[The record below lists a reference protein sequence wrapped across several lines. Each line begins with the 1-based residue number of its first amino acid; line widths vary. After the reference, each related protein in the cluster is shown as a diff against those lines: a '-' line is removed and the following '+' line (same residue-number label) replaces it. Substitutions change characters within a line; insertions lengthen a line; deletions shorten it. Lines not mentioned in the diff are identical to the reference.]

1 MTTATAT
8 AGAAPAADVSAASSP
23 APATPSTGRGQST
36 QQRMLASLARS
47 RASEAAAKP
56 AEAPAPVDEA
66 PQQATVDESDAAGD
80 PDPAPATSEEA
91 APGKKDTDVVPMA
104 AFKERIGRMNNRIE
118 KLQEQLAARDLEAKK
133 ATKAAELL
141 QEALNKV
148 RQQHADG
155 VTFDER
161 DDRLLQ
167 AELTERGR
175 TLLQQLQ
182 AEHEAAL
189 RQQAEQIQSEQ
200 LRETYR
206 AQYARE
212 IGDALEQYPLVN
224 RRELIAHLKEEAT
237 KKRPASTSQIAAM
250 LHEQALATARRV
262 LGASA
267 PPPSPS
273 TSRRPGA
280 VAQHRYPNTAKGM
293 LAWVQERRT
302 Q

>member
-1 MTTATAT
+1 
-8 AGAAPAADVSAASSP
+8 
-23 APATPSTGRGQST
+23 
-36 QQRMLASLARS
+36 MLQSLARS
-47 RASEAAAKP
+47 RSEAPQAKP
-56 AEAPAPVDEA
+56 AAPAPVDEA
-66 PQQATVDESDAAGD
+66 TQQAAADESSPAGD
-80 PDPAPATSEEA
+80 PDPAPATEA
-91 APGKKDTDVVPMA
+91 TQDEGKKDADVVPMA
-104 AFKERIGRMNNRIE
+104 AFKERIGRLSAKVE
-118 KLQEQLAARDLEAKK
+118 KLQEQLAAKDLEAKK
-133 ATKAAELL
+133 AAKAAELL

-155 VTFDER
+155 VAFDER

-175 TLLQQLQ
+175 TLLQQMQ

-189 RQQAEQIQSEQ
+189 RQQAEQIQAEQ

-212 IGDALEQYPLVN
+212 IGEALERFPLVN
-224 RRELIAHLKEEAT
+224 RRELIAHLRDEAT
-237 KKRPASTSQIAAM
+237 KKRPASTAQVAAM

-262 LGASA
+262 LGASE
-267 PPPSPS
+267 PPPSP
-273 TSRRPGA
+273 TTTRRPGA
-280 VAQHRYPNTAKGM
+280 VAQHRYSNNAKGM

>member
-1 MTTATAT
+1 MTTPS
-8 AGAAPAADVSAASSP
+8 AGK
-23 APATPSTGRGQST
+23 GQST

-47 RASEAAAKP
+47 RDAEAKQAKP
-56 AEAPAPVDEA
+56 AAAPAPVDEA
-66 PQQATVDESDAAGD
+66 SQQAAGDESASAGD
-80 PDPAPATSEEA
+80 PDPGPATEA
-91 APGKKDTDVVPMA
+91 AADEGKKDADVVPMA
-104 AFKERIGRMNNRIE
+104 AFKERIGRMSAKIE
-118 KLQEQLAARDLEAKK
+118 RLQEQLAARDLEAKK
-133 ATKAAELL
+133 AAKAAELL
-141 QEALNKV
+141 QDALNKV

-155 VTFDER
+155 VAFDER

-182 AEHEAAL
+182 AEHETAL
-189 RQQAEQIQSEQ
+189 RQQTEAIQSEQ

-212 IGDALEQYPLVN
+212 ISDALEQFPLVN

-250 LHEQALATARRV
+250 LHEQALTTARRV
-262 LGASA
+262 LGASE
-267 PPPSPS
+267 PPPSPM
-273 TSRRPGA
+273 TTRRPGA
-280 VAQHRYPNTAKGM
+280 VAQHRYSNNAKGM